1 MSDAT
6 RELTRLLGLWRA
18 ARHGST
24 SELLHRVGEL
34 VDFTPPPLSKKSKKV
49 AIAEWLT
56 ETQREG
62 PATLSA
68 RLTQLVPLVADA
80 IAPTVWPLF
89 EALSLR
95 PADPRIATFATRV
108 LVRDVKADLWND
120 KMLRRL
126 LNCVEVHG
134 DRGHYL
140 ALEAGLS
147 RTVLMEGVAE
157 RAARLLSQGL
167 AETPSGPEV
176 PEAERAAL
184 VTQKWEVGGAEAQ
197 PDLFA
202 HVYEDPFDLS
212 RRHVLAD
219 ALQELSEPRG
229 EFIALQLG
237 RRDEKRQRALL
248 KAHRKEWLG
257 PFAAYAADARFEDGF
272 VTELELRSLKPAQ
285 FSALSAMRE
294 WATVKRVRPAVTHL
308 SKHMVSLE
316 DPGYVPQDALRAM
329 WRAKFLPPLKL
340 LTTEFEA
347 PVHLETLLAFQRL
360 RGVTVRAR
368 GLRDL
373 ETLLK
378 APWPALESLGVF
390 QSNPTDAVTAWLFH
404 REVTRVRSF
413 AIHDWRGVDSLIMER
428 EGAGFVLRL
437 HNVVQLFG
445 QQVSMQQVARVL
457 DARPTRVV
465 AHFKY
470 QASAQEEAALR
481 SLTEARGISVEWWR
495 GALPER

>member
-1 MSDAT
+1 MSDASS
-6 RELTRLLGLWRA
+6 ELTRLLELWRA
-18 ARHGST
+18 ARHVST
-24 SELLHRVGEL
+24 SELIHRVGEL
-34 VDFTPPPLSKKSKKV
+34 VDFTPSPLTKKSKKS
-49 AIAEWLT
+49 AIATWLT

-68 RLTQLVPLVADA
+68 RLTQLIPLLADA
-80 IAPTVWPLF
+80 SAPTVWPLF

-95 PADPRIATFATRV
+95 PPDPRIATLATRV
-108 LVRDVKADLWND
+108 LVRDVKADLWSD

-134 DRGHYL
+134 DRGHFL
-140 ALEAGLS
+140 ALEAGLP
-147 RTVLMEGVAE
+147 RTVLLEGVAQ
-157 RAARLLSQGL
+157 RAARLVKKGL
-167 AETPSGPEV
+167 AETPSGPEL
-176 PEAERAAL
+176 PQSERAAL
-184 VTQKWEVGGAEAQ
+184 VTQKWEVGELKSQ

-219 ALQELSEPRG
+219 ALQEAGDPRG

-237 RRDEKRQRALL
+237 HRDEKRQRALL
-248 KAHRKEWLG
+248 KAHRKQWLG
-257 PFAAYAADARFEDGF
+257 PFAPYAADARFEEGF
-272 VTELELRSLKPAQ
+272 VSELRLKPLKPAQ
-285 FSALSAMRE
+285 FSALSATRE
-294 WATVKRVRPAVTHL
+294 WATVKRVQPGVTQL
-308 SKHMVSLE
+308 SRHMLSLE
-316 DPGYVPQDALRAM
+316 DPGYVPHDALRAAL
-329 WRAKFLPPLKL
+329 RAKFQPPLTV

-347 PVHLETLLAFQRL
+347 PAHLETLLAFPRL

-368 GLRDL
+368 GLRAL

-378 APWPALESLGVF
+378 TPWPALESLGVL

-404 REVTRVRSF
+404 RDVTRVRSF
-413 AIHDWRGVDSLIMER
+413 AIHDWRGFDSLLMER

-437 HNVVQLFG
+437 HNVVHLFG
-445 QQVSMQQVARVL
+445 QPAGLQQVARLL

-470 QASAQEEAALR
+470 GASAYDEAALR
-481 SLTEARGISVEWWR
+481 NLAEPRGIPVEWWR